1 MALLFWLDVVE
12 ELFTAERTYVS
23 KQSSSDSTSSRAASM
38 VFKFLIEGQR
48 YKFTGRFTG
57 ISRVNTMGS
66 IGVACSV

>member
-1 MALLFWLDVVE
+1 LLFWLDVVE

-48 YKFTGRFTG
+48 YNFRLTSVGYKMVNPTCRATY
-57 ISRVNTMGS
+57 RVL
-66 IGVACSV
+66 